1 MPRPQPDLSPDQ
13 VRSAVRELLGEEQVL
28 VDDDLLRAVSQDR
41 FKKFQSVHGIFEGPR
56 PTAVV
61 RARST
66 DEVSDVLRFAH
77 EHGVPVVPRTGG
89 TGTEGGLEV
98 VLPGTLVLDGSAMD
112 EIVSIDEADM
122 HATVQCGV
130 PLRVLEQTLRA
141 RGLTTGHSPQSQPLA
156 QYGGLVATRSI
167 GQLSTLYG
175 GIEDMVAGLEAVLAG
190 GEVVRIRPVPRR
202 AAGPDL
208 RHVVIGNEG
217 ALAFVT
223 EVTVKVFRVP
233 EHRRHLGYL
242 VPDLAT
248 GVELLRE
255 IVTAGHRPS
264 VCRVYDSGDAGQHFD
279 FVGDLA
285 LVVVITEGPRGVVE
299 ATSAAVEALAGE
311 AGARPADPAVIEAW
325 FAALNWGPD
334 KIEAEKAAMLDGSN
348 LGYTTEVA
356 APWSRVG
363 ALYDAVMLRIAEEF
377 PRAGDLTLLGAHS
390 SHSYQDGTNLYFVYD
405 YDIRCEPREEIDLY
419 HRPLNAI
426 VVEEALRAGGTIVHH
441 HGVGKY
447 RTEWIQQEHGSSYR
461 LLEGLKRDLD
471 PRGVMNPGTL
481 YPL

>member
-1 MPRPQPDLSPDQ
+1 MPASIAARRGWKAGSSSESDDASEDGLSG
-13 VRSAVRELLGEEQVL
+13 A
-28 VDDDLLRAVSQDR
+28 A
-41 FKKFQSVHGIFEGPR
+41 
-56 PTAVV
+56 
-61 RARST
+61 
-66 DEVSDVLRFAH
+66 
-77 EHGVPVVPRTGG
+77 
-89 TGTEGGLEV
+89 TGTPEQYIA
-98 VLPGTLVLDGSAMD
+98 LPRLLNF
-112 EIVSIDEADM
+112 IV
-122 HATVQCGV
+122 
-130 PLRVLEQTLRA
+130 LRVLEETLRA

-285 LVVVITEGPRGVVE
+285 LVVVVTEGPRGVVE
-299 ATSAAVEALAGE
+299 ATSAAVEAVAGE
-311 AGARPADPAVIEAW
+311 AGARPADPAVIESW

-377 PRAGDLTLLGAHS
+377 PRAERPHPAGGALVAQLPGRHQPLLRLRLRHPLRAARGD
-390 SHSYQDGTNLYFVYD
+390 
-405 YDIRCEPREEIDLY
+405 
-419 HRPLNAI
+419 RPLPPAPQRDRGRGGAAGRRHDRAPPRCRQVPHRVDPAGARL
-426 VVEEALRAGGTIVHH
+426 VVPAAGGPQA
-441 HGVGKY
+441 
-447 RTEWIQQEHGSSYR
+447 R
-461 LLEGLKRDLD
+461 
-471 PRGVMNPGTL
+471 PRPTGRHEPGH
-481 YPL
+481 PLPAVTHD